1 MRKKESD
8 SAITSDAALQ
18 ESYSRLGV
26 SAAYDGRVR
35 RDILGDQALL
45 EASQS
50 DAELSVDM
58 RLAQTLIPLNSLTKD
73 HLAELVRN
81 STIEIAF
88 RGQTI
93 FEPGS
98 FDREHIYLLHGDVEL
113 SNAEGECSIIR
124 AANNR
129 GPLVHEQPRP
139 SLATARTDCSLLR
152 VDSDYLDKILTWS
165 QVAEYM
171 LLDIAYQRD
180 LDEDAE
186 WMMTILKSNLFHKVP
201 PTNAQVIFDHLKSMN
216 VEAGEAVL
224 RQGEIGDNCYF
235 LKSGEAEVRQS
246 PDGMT
251 PPVRIAEIGP
261 GRCFG
266 EDALVYETVRNASVI
281 MKTDGVLMYISKR
294 DFLKLL
300 KEPQVAV
307 AEPDEVLDLIE
318 RGAISVDVRTQ
329 EEYEGGHLAQ
339 AINLPLHLLRIKTR
353 LLNRDTRYI
362 LYCDTGRR
370 SRAAAHL
377 LAKAGFNVVALNAG
391 LRGLRPAQGVN
402 LPVDNA
408 EFLLKDG
415 RVIEGA

>member
-1 MRKKESD
+1 
-8 SAITSDAALQ
+8 
-18 ESYSRLGV
+18 
-26 SAAYDGRVR
+26 
-35 RDILGDQALL
+35 
-45 EASQS
+45 
-50 DAELSVDM
+50 M
-58 RLAQTLIPLNSLTKD
+58 RLAQTLVPLNTLTED
-73 HLAELVRN
+73 HLAELIRN
-81 STIEIAF
+81 SKLEIVF

-98 FDREHIYLLHGDVEL
+98 YDREHVYLLHGDVEL
-113 SNAEGECSIIR
+113 LCSGGERSTIR
-124 AANNR
+124 AANSL
-129 GPLVHEQPRP
+129 GPLMHEQPRP
-139 SLATARTDCSLLR
+139 CLATASTDCRLLR
-152 VDSDYLDKILTWS
+152 VDSEYLDKILTWS

-180 LDEDAE
+180 LDKDAE
-186 WMMTILKSNLFHKVP
+186 WMMTILKSNLFYKVP
-201 PTNAQVIFDHLKSMN
+201 PINAHVIFDRLKTMTVS
-216 VEAGEAVL
+216 AGEAVL
-224 RQGEIGDNCYF
+224 RQGEIGNNCYF
-235 LKSGEAEVRQS
+235 IKSGEAEVRQS

-251 PPVRIAEIGP
+251 PPVKVAEIGP

-281 MKTDGVLMYISKR
+281 MTIDGELAYISKR

-300 KEPQVAV
+300 REPEVAIADPDQVR
-307 AEPDEVLDLIE
+307 DLIDQ
-318 RGAISVDVRTQ
+318 GAICIDVRTQ
-329 EEYEGGHLAQ
+329 EEYEAGHLAQ

-353 LLNRDTRYI
+353 LLNRDTEYVI
-362 LYCDTGRR
+362 YCDTGRR

-377 LAKAGFNVVALNAG
+377 LNKAGYRVVALNAG